1 MIYKYFKD
9 TSKHAINDFK
19 NDRICFKHVSKFND
33 QFEFDALF
41 DESVSLEHTPLE
53 YDGRKILSAQII
65 EQKFRIRVFCASI
78 NGNNEHLW
86 KNYANDSRGFC
97 LGYDEQEI
105 KNKSDKLTM
114 GKVEYSD
121 LIPRLSNEDIEGS
134 VLKQIFHKSLNS
146 DWAKEQ
152 EFRIALF
159 LDENS
164 IKVERWNYK
173 SQFQSRFDDSEYI
186 TICSELPI
194 NHFTRQNNELPIF
207 ERKTAPLYFYLNVK
221 PKVLII
227 GNECPESLR
236 NELESIA
243 NQKGIPIKN
252 QGDINV

>member
-41 DESVSLEHTPLE
+41 DESISLEHTPLE
-53 YDGRKILSAQII
+53 YDGRKILSAQIT

-86 KNYANDSRGFC
+86 KNYANYSRGFC

-105 KNKSDKLTM
+105 KKASDKIIM
-114 GKVEYSD
+114 KKVNYSNEV
-121 LIPRLSNEDIEGS
+121 PRLKYDDIEGS
-134 VLKQIFHKSLNS
+134 VLNQIFHKSLKS
-146 DWAKEQ
+146 DWPKEQ

-159 LDENS
+159 LDEKDM
-164 IKVERWNYK
+164 IIERCNYK
-173 SQFQSRFDDSEYI
+173 SQLQTRFDDSDYT

-194 NHFTRQNNELPIF
+194 NHLTRQNNELPIF
-207 ERKTAPLYFYLNVK
+207 ERKTAPIYVYRSVT

-227 GNECPESLR
+227 GDNCSDNLR
-236 NELESIA
+236 NELSLIA
-243 NQKGIPIKN
+243 NKKGIPIKN